1 MTLPG
6 RMVVRIARL
15 QRHTPSDALMPDAHA
30 HAPADHYSPH
40 RRQLTDLSASLVSLR
55 RALPLLRRF
64 AGGAHHG
71 AISASAALLAFIP
84 AHAIGLGQSFWS
96 AITAISVAQTEFHA
110 AQTTARDQF
119 LGAAVGGLTGLCAF
133 FAFGQ
138 SLIVYALAAFLAM
151 LACWAMN
158 VASASRLAG
167 ITATIMLL
175 VPHAG
180 SPESMFVS
188 RLVEVGWGVCVAVA
202 TVWVAGRLPAR
213 HLSSQPRP

>member
-1 MTLPG
+1 MNRAG
-6 RMVVRIARL
+6 AR
-15 QRHTPSDALMPDAHA
+15 P
-30 HAPADHYSPH
+30 HAPADHYSPD
-40 RRQLTDLSASLVSLR
+40 RRRLADLNTSLLGLR
-55 RALPLLRRF
+55 RALPLLHRL
-64 AGGAHHG
+64 AGGAHQG
-71 AISASAALLAFIP
+71 AISACAALLAFMP
-84 AHAIGLGQSFWS
+84 AHAIGLSQSFWS

-119 LGAAVGGLTGLCAF
+119 LGAAVGGLTGLCTF

-138 SLIVYALAAFLAM
+138 SLIVYALAVILAM
-151 LACWAMN
+151 LVCWVIN

-167 ITATIMLL
+167 ITATIILL
-175 VPHAG
+175 VPHVG

-202 TVWVAGRLPAR
+202 IVWLAGRLPAA